1 MKRLT
6 KNFLSLASSEIA
18 RKVLG
23 FFAVAYL
30 ARRLTLAD
38 FGLVSLGFTILS
50 YTINISTA
58 GLNLYGIRET
68 AHGLEKNLAGRLLS
82 LRLAIAAVVFVLTS
96 VFTILFVSDPL
107 TIKLII
113 AFNGSLFAYA
123 LVLEWFFQGREEMN
137 TVSFG
142 KSVTAAV
149 YLVLILL
156 LVRSDHDILWVAI
169 AAVAG
174 DFVMMFFYYTKFR
187 REGHEVHL
195 GLDWAEWK
203 HMIQQSLPLGIGTV
217 LGQISINLAPLVI
230 AIIMTKVDVGL
241 YSAASKLVVFLLLFD
256 RVFGVL
262 LLPAS
267 ARLQATSPEQLG
279 PRLGVALRWI
289 LLAALPIC
297 VGGMLVSNDLIRI
310 VFGSNYSAAAG
321 LFRILIWFLC
331 FTMIH
336 TVFTSG
342 LVAVAPSKVYGRV
355 MSISAIIYV
364 VAITALTRLYGL
376 QGAVFGVVIS
386 EGLTL
391 LVARASLRPY
401 LAISTSIPIHWVL
414 TALAVMTIAVMMLQ
428 PYHLI
433 LRITVGA
440 LLYSSIIIL
449 LRVCTLNEF
458 VALVWRK
465 ST

>member
-1 MKRLT
+1 
-6 KNFLSLASSEIA
+6 
-18 RKVLG
+18 
-23 FFAVAYL
+23 
-30 ARRLTLAD
+30 
-38 FGLVSLGFTILS
+38 
-50 YTINISTA
+50 
-58 GLNLYGIRET
+58 
-68 AHGLEKNLAGRLLS
+68 
-82 LRLAIAAVVFVLTS
+82 
-96 VFTILFVSDPL
+96 
-107 TIKLII
+107 
-113 AFNGSLFAYA
+113 
-123 LVLEWFFQGREEMN
+123 
-137 TVSFG
+137 
-142 KSVTAAV
+142 
-149 YLVLILL
+149 
-156 LVRSDHDILWVAI
+156 
-169 AAVAG
+169 
-174 DFVMMFFYYTKFR
+174 
-187 REGHEVHL
+187 
-195 GLDWAEWK
+195 
-203 HMIQQSLPLGIGTV
+203 
-217 LGQISINLAPLVI
+217 
-230 AIIMTKVDVGL
+230 
-241 YSAASKLVVFLLLFD
+241 
-256 RVFGVL
+256 
-262 LLPAS
+262 
-267 ARLQATSPEQLG
+267 
-279 PRLGVALRWI
+279 
-289 LLAALPIC
+289 
-297 VGGMLVSNDLIRI
+297 
-310 VFGSNYSAAAG
+310 
-321 LFRILIWFLC
+321 
-331 FTMIH
+331 MIH

>member
-1 MKRLT
+1 M
-6 KNFLSLASSEIA
+6 NFLSLASSEIA

-23 FFAVAYL
+23 FFSVAYL

-50 YTINISTA
+50 YSINISTA

-68 AHGLEKNLAGRLLS
+68 AHGSDKNLAGRLLS
-82 LRLAIAAVVFVLTS
+82 LRLAFAGVVFVLTS
-96 VFTILFVSDPL
+96 TVTVLFVSDPM
-107 TIKLII
+107 TIKLIV
-113 AFNGSLFAYA
+113 AFSCSLFAYA
-123 LVLEWFFQGREEMN
+123 LLLEWFFQGKEEMN

-142 KSVTAAV
+142 KSITAAV

-174 DFVMMFFYYTKFR
+174 DFVMMLFYYAQYR
-187 REGHEVHL
+187 REGNEIHL
-195 GLDWAEWK
+195 GVDRVSWR
-203 HMIQQSLPLGIGTV
+203 HMIQHSLPLGFGTV
-217 LGQISINLAPLVI
+217 LGQISINLAPLVL
-230 AIIMTKVDVGL
+230 AIVMTKVEVGL

-267 ARLQATSPEQLG
+267 ARIQASSPGQLA
-279 PRLGVALRWI
+279 PRLGEALKWI

-297 VGGMLVSNDLIRI
+297 VGGMLVANDVIRL
-310 VFGSNYSAAAG
+310 VFGDSYAAAAG

-336 TVFTSG
+336 TVYTSG

-364 VAITALTRLYGL
+364 VAIVALTKLFGL
-376 QGAVFGVVIS
+376 DGTVFGVVLS

-391 LVARASLRPY
+391 VIARASLRPY
-401 LAISTSIPIHWVL
+401 LNIKTSVPVHWLLV
-414 TALAVMTIAVMMLQ
+414 ALVVMTIAVMLLQ
-428 PYHLI
+428 PYHVI

-440 LLYSSIIIL
+440 LLYSSILIL

-458 VALVWRK
+458 AALVWRK